1 MNDPNGTKI
10 RSCRIPRT
18 SIAFSLVELLVVL
31 GIIALLLSLLFPA
44 LNKARAEAKYIA
56 CQSNLR
62 TIGQAMIIYANNYS
76 GWMFPP
82 DAGII
87 VPLSQRWFVPVLK
100 VRTPPNPDSTDPKD
114 WTPPV
119 MLCPADDINPT
130 NFHSY
135 LVNNHLIEHHL
146 IYSSKAPVGLTT
158 SRVVVMGEKL
168 TSATNYYVEILNG
181 LSTYDAQVE
190 KYRHGQKTGSNYLYL
205 DLHVDSNGPTT
216 TTYGQDPWDFP
227 YTPTTAPAD

>member
-1 MNDPNGTKI
+1 M
-10 RSCRIPRT
+10 IPSIYLRNNQRT
-18 SIAFSLVELLVVL
+18 GSAFSLAELLVVL
-31 GIIALLLSLLFPA
+31 GIIALLISLLFPA
-44 LNKARAEAKYIA
+44 LNKARAEAKYIN

-87 VPLSQRWFVPVLK
+87 VPPSQRWFVPVLK
-100 VRTPPNPDSTDPKD
+100 VRTPLNPDSTDPKD

-119 MLCPADDINPT
+119 MLCPADDHNPV
-130 NFHSY
+130 NYHSY
-135 LVNNHLIEHHL
+135 LVNNHLIEHHV
-146 IYSSKAPVGLTT
+146 IYSSKDPAGLST
-158 SRVVVMGEKL
+158 SRVVVMGEKK

-181 LSTYDAQVE
+181 ASTYEDQVDP
-190 KYRHGQKTGSNYLYL
+190 YRHGSKIGSNYLYL

-216 TTYGQDPWDFP
+216 TAYGQDPWDFP
-227 YTPTTAPAD
+227 TPTTAPAD